1 MEEFFK
7 QGDKE
12 QEQGLDFSPLCD
24 RQNTMVPQSQIGNWA
39 SARHIQILELD
50 SVKTVGQKLKPLHTS
65 HCSTEF
71 ITGFIDFIVAP
82 TLAVCGDV
90 ITLVV
95 GENADQDVQVS
106 RNIKGYRKY
115 IEPGETA
122 FIDEIWN

>member
-1 MEEFFK
+1 M
-7 QGDKE
+7 
-12 QEQGLDFSPLCD
+12 
-24 RQNTMVPQSQIGNWA
+24 
-39 SARHIQILELD
+39 ELD

-106 RNIKGYRKY
+106 RNIMGGYRKY
-115 IEPGETA
+115 IEPSKTA